1 MNFVHYTVNQYLIF
15 SKKFVCKFQASLY
28 LINKKSVRNLIVFI
42 LILVTFSCKKE
53 EKIPADT
60 RLRGPGLISLIDDK
74 KVTLTY
80 FSQFLPDKQF
90 NTDILLPY
98 KLVDPDYFDIYE
110 SEGQLK
116 SFKEVIELKNDN
128 IYEYA
133 INNLNNGTPYYF
145 YVVGKKEGYKPLYS
159 DTIMI
164 IPNQKL
170 TFNTLVSINNN
181 HSISSVSYSPVANK
195 VAYVDKN
202 YAWNGGANCCMA
214 ESIILSSNDNKDS
227 ELLATFSYDPN
238 WSSNGDTIVFAAE
251 TQGHGY
257 YSQIAVYDLT
267 SKTITKLTND
277 TTYYYNPSFSPSDG
291 KLLYQSNKN
300 RPDINSS
307 NIWLMDLRNFN
318 TELIIDLSKTNFVDI
333 SRPVWMDEN
342 DFIFQGTNS
351 NTRTS
356 IYKSSILTKKIEPL
370 ITSGW
375 NDYNAAISPN
385 ADQIAFISD
394 RSGSEQL
401 WLCNLQTKEYKQLT
415 GYDENDYF
423 DGNWTKIDWID
434 NNQLLFTFGDNRL
447 TKLLLR

>member
-1 MNFVHYTVNQYLIF
+1 MRKTI
-15 SKKFVCKFQASLY
+15 
-28 LINKKSVRNLIVFI
+28 IFI
-42 LILVTFSCKKE
+42 LILGSFSCKKDV
-53 EKIPADT
+53 KIPADS
-60 RLRGPGLISLIDDK
+60 RLRAPSLSSLIDDK
-74 KVTLTY
+74 KVTLKY
-80 FSQFLPDKQF
+80 FSQFIPDVF
-90 NTDILLPY
+90 SSYT
-98 KLVDPDYFDIYE
+98 LVDPDYFDIYE
-110 SEGQLK
+110 SEGQLNK
-116 SFKEVIELKNDN
+116 FNEVIELKNDN
-128 IYEYA
+128 IYEYSL
-133 INNLNNGTPYYF
+133 NDLNNNSTYYF
-145 YVVGKKEGYKPLYS
+145 YIVGKKEGYKSLYS
-159 DTIMI
+159 DTIMV

-170 TFNTLVSINNN
+170 TFDTLVTINNN

-267 SKTITKLTND
+267 SKVITKLTND

-300 RPDINSS
+300 RPHINST
-307 NIWLMDLRNFN
+307 NIWMMDLSTLK
-318 TELIIDLSKTNFVDI
+318 TELIIDLSKTNFVNVSKPD
-333 SRPVWMDEN
+333 WMNEN
-342 DFIFQGTNS
+342 DFIFQGTSLN
-351 NTRTS
+351 NVTS
-356 IYKSSILTKKIEPL
+356 IYTSSLVTKKIEPL
-370 ITSGW
+370 IASRW
-375 NDYNAAISPN
+375 NDYNATISPN

-394 RSGSEQL
+394 RSGNEQL
-401 WLCNLQTKEYKQLT
+401 WLYNLQSKEYKQLT
-415 GYDENDYF
+415 GYDDNDYF

-447 TKLLLR
+447 TKLLLK

>member
-1 MNFVHYTVNQYLIF
+1 
-15 SKKFVCKFQASLY
+15 
-28 LINKKSVRNLIVFI
+28 
-42 LILVTFSCKKE
+42 LILVSFSCKKE
-53 EKIPADT
+53 EKIPANT
-60 RLRGPGLISLIDDK
+60 RLRGPGLNSLIGDK
-74 KVTLTY
+74 KVNLTY

-90 NTDILLPY
+90 NVDILLPY
-98 KLVDPDYFDIYE
+98 NLVDPDYFDIYE
-110 SEGQLK
+110 SEGQINK
-116 SFKEVIELKNDN
+116 FAKIIELRNDN
-128 IYEYA
+128 IYKYTLVG
-133 INNLNNGTPYYF
+133 LNNGTPYYF
-145 YVVGKKEGYKPLYS
+145 YVVGKKEGYKSLYS

-170 TFNTLVSINNN
+170 TFDTLVTINNN

-195 VAYVDKN
+195 VAYVDKS

-214 ESIILSSNDNKDS
+214 ESIILSSTDNQDS

-267 SKTITKLTND
+267 SKVITKLTND

-300 RPDINSS
+300 RPHINST
-307 NIWLMDLRNFN
+307 NIWMMDLSTLK
-318 TELIIDLSKTNFVDI
+318 TELIIDLSKTNFVNVSKPD
-333 SRPVWMDEN
+333 WMNEN
-342 DFIFQGTNS
+342 DFIFQGTSLN
-351 NTRTS
+351 NVTS
-356 IYKSSILTKKIEPL
+356 IYTSSLVTKKIEPL
-370 ITSGW
+370 IASRW
-375 NDYNAAISPN
+375 NDYNATISPN

-394 RSGSEQL
+394 RSGNEQL
-401 WLCNLQTKEYKQLT
+401 WLYNLQSKEYKQLT
-415 GYDENDYF
+415 GYDDNDYF

-447 TKLLLR
+447 TKLLL

>member
-1 MNFVHYTVNQYLIF
+1 
-15 SKKFVCKFQASLY
+15 
-28 LINKKSVRNLIVFI
+28 VRKTIIFI
-42 LILVTFSCKKE
+42 LILGSFSCKKDV
-53 EKIPADT
+53 KIPADS
-60 RLRGPGLISLIDDK
+60 RLRAPSLSSLIDDK
-74 KVTLTY
+74 KVTLKY
-80 FSQFLPDKQF
+80 FSQFIPDVF
-90 NTDILLPY
+90 SSYT
-98 KLVDPDYFDIYE
+98 LVDPDYFDIYE
-110 SEGQLK
+110 SEGQLNK
-116 SFKEVIELKNDN
+116 FNEVIELKNDN
-128 IYEYA
+128 IYEYSL
-133 INNLNNGTPYYF
+133 NDLNNNSTYYF
-145 YVVGKKEGYKPLYS
+145 YIVGKKEGYKSLYS
-159 DTIMI
+159 DTIMV

-170 TFNTLVSINNN
+170 TYDSLITFNNN
-181 HSISSVSYSPVANK
+181 HSISSVSYSPAANK

-267 SKTITKLTND
+267 SKVITKLTND

-300 RPDINSS
+300 RPHINST
-307 NIWLMDLRNFN
+307 NIWMMDLSTLK
-318 TELIIDLSKTNFVDI
+318 TELIIDLSKTNFVNVSKPD
-333 SRPVWMDEN
+333 WMNEN
-342 DFIFQGTNS
+342 DFIFQGTSLN
-351 NTRTS
+351 NVTS
-356 IYKSSILTKKIEPL
+356 IYTSSLVTKKIEPL
-370 ITSGW
+370 IASRW
-375 NDYNAAISPN
+375 NDYNATISPN

-394 RSGSEQL
+394 RSGNEQL
-401 WLCNLQTKEYKQLT
+401 WLYNLQSKEYKQLT
-415 GYDENDYF
+415 GYDDNDYF

>member
-1 MNFVHYTVNQYLIF
+1 M
-15 SKKFVCKFQASLY
+15 
-28 LINKKSVRNLIVFI
+28 INKDVVRNFIIFI
-42 LILVTFSCKKE
+42 LILVSFSCKKE
-53 EKIPADT
+53 EKIPANT
-60 RLRGPGLISLIDDK
+60 RLRGPGLNSLIGDK
-74 KVTLTY
+74 KVNLTY

-90 NTDILLPY
+90 NVDILLPY
-98 KLVDPDYFDIYE
+98 NLVDPDYFDIYE
-110 SEGQLK
+110 SEGQINK
-116 SFKEVIELKNDN
+116 FAKIIELRNDN
-128 IYEYA
+128 IYKYTLVG
-133 INNLNNGTPYYF
+133 LNNGTPYYF
-145 YVVGKKEGYKPLYS
+145 YVVGKKEGYKSLYS

-170 TFNTLVSINNN
+170 TFDTLVTINNN

-195 VAYVDKN
+195 VAYVDKS

-214 ESIILSSNDNKDS
+214 ESIILSSTDNRNS
-227 ELLATFSYDPN
+227 ELLAIDSYDPD
-238 WSSNGDTIVFAAE
+238 WSSNGDKIVFAEE
-251 TQGHGY
+251 TLGQGY
-257 YSQIAVYDLT
+257 YSQIAIYDVA
-267 SKTITKLTND
+267 SKVITKLTND
-277 TTYYYNPSFSPSDG
+277 ITYTYNPSFSPSNG

-300 RPDINSS
+300 RPDINST
-307 NIWLMDLRNFN
+307 NIWLMDLRTFN

-401 WLCNLQTKEYKQLT
+401 WLYNLQTKEYKQLT

-423 DGNWTKIDWID
+423 DGNWTKINWMD
-434 NNQLLFTFGDNRL
+434 NNQLLFSFGDNSL
-447 TKLLLR
+447 TKVLLK

>member
-1 MNFVHYTVNQYLIF
+1 M
-15 SKKFVCKFQASLY
+15 
-28 LINKKSVRNLIVFI
+28 INKDVVKNFIIFI
-42 LILVTFSCKKE
+42 LILASFSCKKE
-53 EKIPADT
+53 EKIPANT
-60 RLRGPGLISLIDDK
+60 RLRGPGLNSLIGDK
-74 KVTLTY
+74 KVNLTY

-90 NTDILLPY
+90 NVDILLPY
-98 KLVDPDYFDIYE
+98 NLVDPDYFDIYE
-110 SEGQLK
+110 SEGQINK
-116 SFKEVIELKNDN
+116 FAKIIELRNDN
-128 IYEYA
+128 IYKYTLVG
-133 INNLNNGTPYYF
+133 LNNGTPYYF
-145 YVVGKKEGYKPLYS
+145 YVVGKKEGYKSLYS

-170 TFNTLVSINNN
+170 TFDTLVTINNN

-195 VAYVDKN
+195 VAYVDKS

-214 ESIILSSNDNKDS
+214 ESIILSSTDNRNS
-227 ELLATFSYDPN
+227 ELLAIDSYDPD
-238 WSSNGDTIVFAAE
+238 WSSNGDKIVFAEE
-251 TQGHGY
+251 TLGQGY
-257 YSQIAVYDLT
+257 YSQIAIYDVA
-267 SKTITKLTND
+267 SKVITKLTND
-277 TTYYYNPSFSPSDG
+277 ITYTYNPSFSPSDG
-291 KLLYQSNKN
+291 RLLYQSNKN
-300 RPDINSS
+300 RPDINST
-307 NIWLMDLRNFN
+307 NIWLMDLRTFN

-401 WLCNLQTKEYKQLT
+401 WLYNLQTKEYKQLT

-423 DGNWTKIDWID
+423 DGNWTKINWMD
-434 NNQLLFTFGDNRL
+434 NNQLLFSFGDNSL
-447 TKLLLR
+447 TKVLLK

>member
-1 MNFVHYTVNQYLIF
+1 MIIV
-15 SKKFVCKFQASLY
+15 
-28 LINKKSVRNLIVFI
+28 SV
-42 LILVTFSCKKE
+42 SCKKE
-53 EKIPADT
+53 EKIPVDT

-90 NTDILLPY
+90 NADILLPY

-110 SEGQLK
+110 SEGQLNK
-116 SFKEVIELKNDN
+116 FKEIRELKNDN
-128 IYEYA
+128 IYKYTLDG
-133 INNLNNGTPYYF
+133 LNNGTPYYF
-145 YVVGKKEGYKPLYS
+145 YVAGKKKGYKPLYS

-170 TFNTLVSINNN
+170 TFNTLATINNN
-181 HSISSVSYSPVANK
+181 HSIVSVSYSPVANK

-227 ELLATFSYDPN
+227 ELLATFAYDPN

-257 YSQIAVYDLT
+257 YSQIAIYDIT
-267 SKTITKLTND
+267 SKAITKLTDD

-300 RPDINSS
+300 RPDINST
-307 NIWLMDLRNFN
+307 NILKMDLSTLK
-318 TELIIDLSKTNFVDI
+318 TELIIDLSKTNFVNV
-333 SRPVWMDEN
+333 SRPDWKDEN
-342 DFIFQGTNS
+342 DFIFQGTSS
-351 NTRTS
+351 NGKTS
-356 IYKSSILTKKIEPL
+356 IYKSSILTKEIVPL
-370 ITSGW
+370 IESNW
-375 NDYNAAISPN
+375 NDYNATISPN

-394 RSGSEQL
+394 RSGNEQL
-401 WLCNLQTKEYKQLT
+401 WIYNLKSKEYKQLT
-415 GYDENDYF
+415 GYDDSDYF
-423 DGNWTKIDWID
+423 DGNWTKINWMD
-434 NNQLLFTFGDNRL
+434 NNQLLFTFGDNKL
-447 TKLLLR
+447 TKVLLK

>member
-1 MNFVHYTVNQYLIF
+1 M
-15 SKKFVCKFQASLY
+15 
-28 LINKKSVRNLIVFI
+28 INKDVVRNFIIFI
-42 LILVTFSCKKE
+42 LILVSFSCKKE
-53 EKIPADT
+53 EKIPANT
-60 RLRGPGLISLIDDK
+60 RLRGPGLNSLIGDK
-74 KVTLTY
+74 KVNLTY

-90 NTDILLPY
+90 NVDILLPY
-98 KLVDPDYFDIYE
+98 NLVDPDYFDIYE
-110 SEGQLK
+110 SEGQINK
-116 SFKEVIELKNDN
+116 FAKIIELRNDN
-128 IYEYA
+128 IYKYTLVG
-133 INNLNNGTPYYF
+133 LNNGTPYYF
-145 YVVGKKEGYKPLYS
+145 YVVGKKEGYKSLYS

-170 TFNTLVSINNN
+170 TFDTLVTINNN

-195 VAYVDKN
+195 VAYVDKS

-214 ESIILSSNDNKDS
+214 ESIILSSTDNRNS
-227 ELLATFSYDPN
+227 ELLAIDSYDPD
-238 WSSNGDTIVFAAE
+238 WSSNGDKIVFAEE
-251 TQGHGY
+251 TLGQGY
-257 YSQIAVYDLT
+257 YSQIAIYDVA
-267 SKTITKLTND
+267 SKVITKLTND
-277 TTYYYNPSFSPSDG
+277 ITYTYNPSFSPSNG

-300 RPDINSS
+300 RPDINST
-307 NIWLMDLRNFN
+307 NIWLMDLRTFN

-401 WLCNLQTKEYKQLT
+401 WLFNLQTKEYKQLT

-423 DGNWTKIDWID
+423 DGNWTKINWMD
-434 NNQLLFTFGDNRL
+434 NNQLLFSFGDNSL
-447 TKLLLR
+447 TKVLLK